1 MESIKQIMTLKP
13 ERQVRLALLLVST
26 SVIIITSLLAYNRIT
41 YEFPLAV
48 GNTGQSALGPPTSAG
63 VGILYAMIVVAA
75 ILGFGAILSI
85 FGSLRNVSNRISEIV
100 VREPSPEDSIYGS
113 QKKAEWEEASTQGE
127 SKATD
132 DEILKALWHSK
143 DKKTGT
149 VPLASQGNTAQKRV
163 HRLSRGLSVEEA
175 FGR

>member
-1 MESIKQIMTLKP
+1 MESIKRILALKP
-13 ERQVRLALLLVST
+13 KRQARLTLLLIST
-26 SVIIITSLLAYNRIT
+26 SIIIITSLLAYNRIT

-63 VGILYAMIVVAA
+63 VGIVYAMIVVAA
-75 ILGFGAILSI
+75 ILGFGAILGI
-85 FGSLRNVSNRISEIV
+85 FGSLRSVSDRIGEIV
-100 VREPSPEDSIYGS
+100 VREPSPKDSIYES
-113 QKKAEWEEASTQGE
+113 QKEAEWEDASTQTE

-149 VPLASQGNTAQKRV
+149 A
-163 HRLSRGLSVEEA
+163 E
-175 FGR
+175 

>member
-1 MESIKQIMTLKP
+1 MESIKRILALKP
-13 ERQVRLALLLVST
+13 KKQVRLMLLLVST
-26 SVIIITSLLAYNRIT
+26 SIIIIASLVAYNRIT

-75 ILGFGAILSI
+75 ILGFGATLGI
-85 FGSLRNVSNRISEIV
+85 FGSLRSVSNRISEIV
-100 VREPSPEDSIYGS
+100 VREPSPES
-113 QKKAEWEEASTQGE
+113 QREAKWEDASTQSE

-143 DKKTGT
+143 DKKTGQ
-149 VPLASQGNTAQKRV
+149 PNS
-163 HRLSRGLSVEEA
+163 
-175 FGR
+175 

>member
-1 MESIKQIMTLKP
+1 MESVKQILDLKP
-13 ERQVRLALLLVST
+13 KRQFRLAILLAPT
-26 SVIIITSLLAYNRIT
+26 SIIIVTSLLAYNRIT

-85 FGSLRNVSNRISEIV
+85 FGSLRNVSKRISEIV
-100 VREPSPEDSIYGS
+100 VREPSPKDSVLPS
-113 QKKAEWEEASTQGE
+113 QEKAEWEEASTQSE

-132 DEILKALWHSK
+132 DEILQALWHSK
-143 DKKTGT
+143 EKKAGT
-149 VPLASQGNTAQKRV
+149 TS
-163 HRLSRGLSVEEA
+163 E
-175 FGR
+175 

>member
-1 MESIKQIMTLKP
+1 MESIKHILDLKP
-13 ERQVRLALLLVST
+13 KRQVRLGLLLVST
-26 SVIIITSLLAYNRIT
+26 SITITTSLFAYNRIT

-85 FGSLRNVSNRISEIV
+85 FGSLRNVSNRITEIV

-113 QKKAEWEEASTQGE
+113 QKKAEWEEASMQGE

-132 DEILKALWHSK
+132 DEILNALWHSK
-143 DKKTGT
+143 DKK
-149 VPLASQGNTAQKRV
+149 QAQPN
-163 HRLSRGLSVEEA
+163 S
-175 FGR
+175 

>member
-1 MESIKQIMTLKP
+1 MALKP
-13 ERQVRLALLLVST
+13 KRQARLTLLLIST
-26 SVIIITSLLAYNRIT
+26 SIIIIASLVAYNRIT

-63 VGILYAMIVVAA
+63 VGIVFAMIVVAA

-100 VREPSPEDSIYGS
+100 VREPSPEDSIYRS
-113 QKKAEWEEASTQGE
+113 QKKAEWEEASTQSE

-149 VPLASQGNTAQKRV
+149 A
-163 HRLSRGLSVEEA
+163 E
-175 FGR
+175 

>member
-1 MESIKQIMTLKP
+1 MTLKP

-63 VGILYAMIVVAA
+63 VGIVFAMIVVAA

-100 VREPSPEDSIYGS
+100 VRKPSPKDSISES
-113 QKKAEWEEASTQGE
+113 QKKAEWEEVSTQTE

-143 DKKTGT
+143 DKKT
-149 VPLASQGNTAQKRV
+149 ATA
-163 HRLSRGLSVEEA
+163 E
-175 FGR
+175 

>member
-1 MESIKQIMTLKP
+1 MESIKHIMKLKP
-13 ERQVRLALLLVST
+13 KRQVRLALLLLST
-26 SVIIITSLLAYNRIT
+26 SIIMITSLLGYNRIA

-63 VGILYAMIVVAA
+63 VGIVFAMIVVAT
-75 ILGFGAILSI
+75 ILGFGAVLSI

-100 VREPSPEDSIYGS
+100 IPKPSPKDSIYES
-113 QKKAEWEEASTQGE
+113 QKEAEWEEASTQTE
-127 SKATD
+127 NKATD

-149 VPLASQGNTAQKRV
+149 A
-163 HRLSRGLSVEEA
+163 E
-175 FGR
+175 